1 MPTITQTV
9 DVDFD
14 LDDIDDYDLV
24 EEVRSRGFT
33 VYEPGDDDRDLVHAV
48 QDRGY
53 TVYGKLHHKD
63 DDITK
68 LYTTYMTTS
77 PEFFEKELKK
87 YFREKLN
94 ISLY

>member
-14 LDDIDDYDLV
+14 LNDIDDNDLI
-24 EEVRSRGFT
+24 
-33 VYEPGDDDRDLVHAV
+33 DIV
-48 QDRGY
+48 QERGY
-53 TVYGKLHHKD
+53 TVYDKLHHKD
-63 DDITK
+63 DDIRK
-68 LYTTYMTTS
+68 LYTTYMTMS

-94 ISLY
+94 VNLY

>member
-33 VYEPGDDDRDLVHAV
+33 VYEPGDGDSELIHAI

-63 DDITK
+63 DDIIK

-94 ISLY
+94 LNLY

>member
-1 MPTITQTV
+1 MPTISQTV
-9 DVDFD
+9 DFDFD

-48 QDRGY
+48 QERGY

-68 LYTTYMTTS
+68 LYSTYMTTS

-94 ISLY
+94 INLY

>member
-1 MPTITQTV
+1 MPTISQTV

-33 VYEPGDDDRDLVHAV
+33 VYEPGDGDNELIHAI